1 MADQHADFTLVF
13 RRLSNL
19 DVEPGPE
26 DDTVRELFDD
36 SAALDSWVSRWRVRL
51 KQQGS
56 DSALRCARMASV
68 NPAYIPR
75 NHRVEEVIRAAEDH
89 GDLDPFH
96 RLHEVLHHPY
106 DDQPEHTEF
115 QKPPRP
121 EEVVR
126 ATFCGT

>member
-13 RRLSNL
+13 RRLSGL

-36 SAALDSWVSRWRVRL
+36 PVAFDAWARRWRARL
-51 KQQGS
+51 KRQGGDPS
-56 DSALRCARMASV
+56 LRRERMASV

-89 GDLDPFH
+89 GDLAPFYQ
-96 RLHEVLHHPY
+96 LHEVLRNPY
-106 DDQPEHTEF
+106 HEQPEHIAF
-115 QKPPRP
+115 QTPPRP